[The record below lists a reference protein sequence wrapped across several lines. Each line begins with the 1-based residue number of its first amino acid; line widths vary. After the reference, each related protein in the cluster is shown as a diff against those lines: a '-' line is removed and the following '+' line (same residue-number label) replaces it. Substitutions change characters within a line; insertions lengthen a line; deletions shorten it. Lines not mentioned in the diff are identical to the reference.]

1 VTRPEGWA
9 EAAIGTVNSA
19 PALRATSMKP
29 PSEVLVP
36 SESLIAVG
44 PLNDPARA
52 KDSMGVGSGE
62 NVFVSCIIIATT
74 NFFAIVSSPKPLTL

>member
-1 VTRPEGWA
+1 
-9 EAAIGTVNSA
+9 
-19 PALRATSMKP
+19 MKP

-36 SESLIAVG
+36 SDSFIAPG
-44 PLNDPARA
+44 PVNSPVRA
-52 KDSMGVGSGE
+52 KDVIGVGSGE